1 MRQSR
6 TGVVHVWSRPNID
19 LIQQAICESNW
30 EGAFPRKSI
39 HEKVSILN
47 NTINNV
53 LLNFI
58 PHETITCDN
67 KKPPRFNK
75 NIINL
80 ITNKN
85 NFYKSHTANEKI
97 TDKKEVI
104 KKHFRTR

>member
-39 HEKVSILN
+39 YEKVSILN

-58 PHETITCDN
+58 PHETITCGN

-104 KKHFRTR
+104 KKHFRTS